1 MKYLDQ
7 NSNHHVLYLNL
18 MKRILFI
25 IVAFFMSFVAMAQ
38 ENEEWFGHDV
48 EGFCIGQRMNYK
60 QFVAKF
66 GKPDRY
72 EANGGDESYYIGE
85 DYFHFGQDGL
95 FLDFVLES
103 PRFAALT
110 KYIKGGIRVGDKLS
124 KLDNFK
130 YGKPVEI
137 KYGFKPEK
145 GVIKYALFSESDEPV
160 FLLVKD
166 GIITVIFYFEIP

>member
-1 MKYLDQ
+1 
-7 NSNHHVLYLNL
+7 

-25 IVAFFMSFVAMAQ
+25 TVAFFMSFAAMAQ
-38 ENEEWFGHDV
+38 ENEEWFGYDV

-166 GIITVIFYFEIP
+166 GIIIVIIYNEIP

>member
-1 MKYLDQ
+1 
-7 NSNHHVLYLNL
+7 

-25 IVAFFMSFVAMAQ
+25 TLAFFMSFAVMAK

-166 GIITVIFYFEIP
+166 GIIIVIFYFEIP

>member
-1 MKYLDQ
+1 
-7 NSNHHVLYLNL
+7 
-18 MKRILFI
+18 
-25 IVAFFMSFVAMAQ
+25 MSFAAMAQ

>member
-1 MKYLDQ
+1 
-7 NSNHHVLYLNL
+7 

-25 IVAFFMSFVAMAQ
+25 TVAFFMSFAAMAQ

-103 PRFAALT
+103 SRFAALT

-166 GIITVIFYFEIP
+166 GIIIVIIYNEIP

>member
-1 MKYLDQ
+1 
-7 NSNHHVLYLNL
+7 
-18 MKRILFI
+18 
-25 IVAFFMSFVAMAQ
+25 MSFAAMAQ

-166 GIITVIFYFEIP
+166 GIIIVIIYNEIP

>member
-1 MKYLDQ
+1 
-7 NSNHHVLYLNL
+7 
-18 MKRILFI
+18 
-25 IVAFFMSFVAMAQ
+25 MSFVAMAQ

-85 DYFHFGQDGL
+85 DYFHFEQDGL

-166 GIITVIFYFEIP
+166 GIIIVIFYFEIP

>member
-1 MKYLDQ
+1 
-7 NSNHHVLYLNL
+7 

-25 IVAFFMSFVAMAQ
+25 IVAFFMSFAAMAQ

>member
-1 MKYLDQ
+1 MT
-7 NSNHHVLYLNL
+7 

-25 IVAFFMSFVAMAQ
+25 TIAFFMSFAAMAQ
-38 ENEEWFGHDV
+38 ENEEWFGYDV

-60 QFVAKF
+60 QFIAKF
-66 GKPDRY
+66 GKPERY

-85 DYFHFGQDGL
+85 DYFHFGQNGL

-145 GVIKYALFSESDEPV
+145 GVIKYALFLESDEPV

-166 GIITVIFYFEIP
+166 GIIIVIIYNEIP

>member
-1 MKYLDQ
+1 MSRTKD
-7 NSNHHVLYLNL
+7 SNHHVFYSNL

-25 IVAFFMSFVAMAQ
+25 TVAFFMSFAAMAQ

-95 FLDFVLES
+95 FLDFVIES

-166 GIITVIFYFEIP
+166 GIIIVIIYNEIP

>member
-1 MKYLDQ
+1 
-7 NSNHHVLYLNL
+7 
-18 MKRILFI
+18 
-25 IVAFFMSFVAMAQ
+25 MSFAAMAQ

-48 EGFCIGQRMNYK
+48 DGFCIGQRMNYK
-60 QFVAKF
+60 QFVTKF

-166 GIITVIFYFEIP
+166 GIIIVIIYNEIP

>member
-1 MKYLDQ
+1 
-7 NSNHHVLYLNL
+7 

-25 IVAFFMSFVAMAQ
+25 TVAFFMSFAAMAQ

>member
-1 MKYLDQ
+1 M
-7 NSNHHVLYLNL
+7 VLNFMV

-25 IVAFFMSFVAMAQ
+25 TVAFFMSFAAMAQ

-166 GIITVIFYFEIP
+166 GIIIVIIYNEIP

>member
-1 MKYLDQ
+1 
-7 NSNHHVLYLNL
+7 

-25 IVAFFMSFVAMAQ
+25 TLAFFMSFAAIAQ
-38 ENEEWFGHDV
+38 ENEEWFGYDV
-48 EGFCIGQRMNYK
+48 EGFCTGQRMNYK

-166 GIITVIFYFEIP
+166 GIIIVIIYNEIP

>member
-1 MKYLDQ
+1 MSRTKDLI
-7 NSNHHVLYLNL
+7 HHVFYSNL

-25 IVAFFMSFVAMAQ
+25 TLAFFMSFAVMAQ

-130 YGKPVEI
+130 YGKPI
-137 KYGFKPEK
+137 KARETLQPDDGSVTY
-145 GVIKYALFSESDEPV
+145 VLFYNTDCP
-160 FLLVKD
+160 LYLDTKD
-166 GIITVIFYFEIP
+166 GKITIIYYWDPD

>member
-1 MKYLDQ
+1 MSWTKDL
-7 NSNHHVLYLNL
+7 NHHVLYSNL

-25 IVAFFMSFVAMAQ
+25 TVAFFMSFAVMAQ

>member
-1 MKYLDQ
+1 MT
-7 NSNHHVLYLNL
+7 

-25 IVAFFMSFVAMAQ
+25 TVAFFMSFAAMAQ
-38 ENEEWFGHDV
+38 ENEEWLGHDV

-85 DYFHFGQDGL
+85 DYFHFEQDGL

-166 GIITVIFYFEIP
+166 GIIIVIIYNEIP

>member
-1 MKYLDQ
+1 
-7 NSNHHVLYLNL
+7 

-25 IVAFFMSFVAMAQ
+25 TVAFFMSFAVMAQ